1 MRKKNEAVGLQDKEH
16 YLQIVEQTLRSINSL
31 IYELENEVLHNTEL
45 RKTSYE
51 LAVDCV
57 PLIKKLN
64 EARRYAEGTL
74 SNYR

>member
-1 MRKKNEAVGLQDKEH
+1 MRKKTEAVNLADKEN
-16 YLQIVEQTLRSINSL
+16 YLRIVDQTLRSINSL
-31 IYELENEVLHNTEL
+31 IYELENEVLHNAEL
-45 RKTSYE
+45 RRHSYE
-51 LAVDCV
+51 IAVDCV